1 LVSVVQSPQVKKE
14 GDMTIGLI
22 VIFVVLIVLGW
33 AVLSYNRLVRL
44 VVRAEE
50 SWRDIDTQ
58 LKRRFDLIPNLVETV
73 RGYASHERGVFE
85 QVTLARA
92 KAIDASSPKDQAV
105 AEEGLKGALKSL
117 FAVVEN
123 YPQLKANENFMKL
136 QQSLEETED
145 MIQRSRVYYNAVV
158 RDLNT
163 RIRVFP
169 QSLIANLFN
178 FKEREFYMLP
188 GEAERQAPQ
197 VKF

>member
-1 LVSVVQSPQVKKE
+1 
-14 GDMTIGLI
+14 MTIGLI

-178 FKEREFYMLP
+178 FKER
-188 GEAERQAPQ
+188 
-197 VKF
+197 